1 MPLTSLPSSVRAVV
15 EMGTQQLLE
24 RLKIVN
30 DSLEGLSG
38 PELTNRQFEKRA
50 LEAEANRRTFTI
62 KVRCDQ
68 LQDTGSAAVP
78 AEDEVWLGLSNGA
91 TMMTTSAQTITAGA
105 DVAHKLVVGDFLPFD
120 GPLNVRVMEHDRA
133 GKRNRARDHA
143 IVVFDWAPPFDPHVE
158 LTNSNGDYTIAVQFD
173 R

>member
-1 MPLTSLPSSVRAVV
+1 MFVDVHVQMAARAFHVAEVDGRRQWRQPRSEPRLALVVPTGNGGTADAGQGEADRVDVDAASRACACAPSRGRA
-15 EMGTQQLLE
+15 
-24 RLKIVN
+24 RY
-30 DSLEGLSG
+30 GL
-38 PELTNRQFEKRA
+38 
-50 LEAEANRRTFTI
+50 
-62 KVRCDQ
+62 
-68 LQDTGSAAVP
+68 
-78 AEDEVWLGLSNGA
+78 
-91 TMMTTSAQTITAGA
+91 GA